1 MSGGTISIE
10 EDRPAGGFP
19 ISDRKLM
26 EPFLSKP
33 GFLLARVDQICTAIF
48 SGLSDN
54 TTLSQAEF
62 LLLLDRLGPMIQIEL
77 ARAAGVDKSTTA
89 YILDNLQARGWT
101 ERTVREHDRRSSL
114 ISLTPAGIAALPQ
127 IKRDFSELQS
137 RLEKPF
143 DPLEMQLLVTAL
155 NRLGQNGSV
164 PAPLW
169 RTACDPPAGV
179 LDLSLS
185 FLTRRVLQL
194 MHGQF
199 LALTAEHGI
208 TLRQFSLLFLLSKR
222 VSLTQTEFAR
232 LFGLDPATCAVIMR
246 APTRRGLIA
255 SQPSSEDGRARIY
268 TLTANGADIL
278 REVQSLVDKS
288 EAEVFRSES
297 AKSREYIIAQLRI
310 IMNEYSHLLRFPG
323 AIGPA

>member
-1 MSGGTISIE
+1 MSGGAAYGGAELS
-10 EDRPAGGFP
+10 DRECPV
-19 ISDRKLM
+19 SDRKLM

-48 SGLSDN
+48 SSLSNN

-89 YILDNLQARGWT
+89 YILDNLQARGWI

-114 ISLTPAGIAALPQ
+114 ISLTAAGVEALPQ
-127 IKRDFSELQS
+127 IKRDFSELQ
-137 RLEKPF
+137 RQLALPF
-143 DPLEMQLLVTAL
+143 NPFEMQLLVTAL
-155 NRLGQNGSV
+155 YRLGQNASV
-164 PAPLW
+164 PAPIW
-169 RTACDPPAGV
+169 RTACDPPEGV
-179 LDLSLS
+179 LDMSLS

-199 LALTAEHGI
+199 LALTAGYGI

-222 VSLTQTEFAR
+222 ASLTQTEFAR

-246 APTRRGLIA
+246 SPTRRGLIA
-255 SQPSSEDGRARIY
+255 SEPSSADGRARIY
-268 TLTANGADIL
+268 TLTPSGAAL
-278 REVQSLVDKS
+278 LQEVHSLVDKS
-288 EAEVFRSES
+288 EAGVFGAETR
-297 AKSREYIIAQLRI
+297 KSREHIISQLRI
-310 IMNEYSHLLRFPG
+310 ITNEYSHLLRFPG